1 MCDCDAGPGCCLI
14 GLQQAPED
22 NQERLV
28 NAMQINELVPARIP
42 RQQDVLGQILDM
54 PTSQS
59 PEVLKFGRYYLIP
72 SRRLLLDGQQQVELG
87 GRAFDIL
94 ALLVKRSGEVVTH
107 RQILDQVWQDLTV
120 SESSIRVQV
129 SDLRRALA
137 SNCERFIVTVPTR
150 GYVFVAPVQRL
161 T

>member
-1 MCDCDAGPGCCLI
+1 
-14 GLQQAPED
+14 
-22 NQERLV
+22 
-28 NAMQINELVPARIP
+28 MQTNELVPVRIP
-42 RQQDVLGQILDM
+42 DQQDIVGQVLYM

-59 PEVLKFGRYYLIP
+59 PEALKFGRYCLIP
-72 SRRLLLDGQQQVELG
+72 GRRLLLDGQHQVKLG

-137 SNCERFIVTVPTR
+137 SNCERFIVTVPTK
-150 GYVFVAPVQRL
+150 GYVFVAPVQHL
-161 T
+161 TCCKNTILT